1 MHPESSPSIAIF
13 LINVKKH
20 CQDLDVVALGGIEL
34 EVAQGEFTLVL
45 HKIGSQ
51 MCFQTL

>member
-1 MHPESSPSIAIF
+1 MHPESSPPIAILLF
-13 LINVKKH
+13 NVNKH
-20 CQDLDVVALGGIEL
+20 CQDLGVVAPGGIEL
-34 EVAQGEFTLVL
+34 EVAQGKYTLVL